1 MTTLNS
7 SASRRTLAALATIAA
22 AGIVLTAC
30 AADTDAGNGGGTA
43 DGDTTTVRMGI
54 QPWIGYGPWYIAEE
68 EGYFDELGIDFEPI
82 ALDTDADKTSAFVA
96 GQIDVANLATHTAMM
111 MLENDV
117 DLRVVLVQDYATSAD
132 AILGGPDIESIA
144 DLEGASVA
152 YEQGATSD
160 LLLHTALAEAG
171 LTLDDITPVPMPA
184 SEAGVAL
191 IGGSV
196 DAAVTYEP
204 YITTAMGEDPGL
216 TTIYDGSDAPG
227 LISDVL
233 GVSTEF
239 IENHPEAVQALVDAW
254 GRAIDFYSSDPAAGQ
269 AIIAAAI
276 GQDAEALA
284 PAFAGVEF
292 FAAEMNASEMPTSY
306 LDEAVPLAEEA
317 ATEAGILT
325 QPADVDT
332 LFDTSF
338 VTD

>member
-1 MTTLNS
+1 MNSISRSRTRAASALTTIVI
-7 SASRRTLAALATIAA
+7 AGLA
-22 AGIVLTAC
+22 LTAC
-30 AADTDAGNGGGTA
+30 AGSDDDGSA
-43 DGDTTTVRMGI
+43 DGGSDGGATTVRMGI

-68 EGYFDELGIDFEPI
+68 EGIFAELGIDFEPI
-82 ALDTDADKTSAFVA
+82 VLDTDADKTSAFVS
-96 GQIDVANLATHTAMM
+96 GEIDVANLATHTAMM

-117 DLRVVLVQDYATSAD
+117 DLRVVLIQDYATAAD
-132 AILGGPDIESIA
+132 AILGGPGIDSIA
-144 DLEGASVA
+144 DLAGASVA

-171 LTLDDITPVPMPA
+171 LTLDDITPVPMAA

-204 YITTAMGEDPGL
+204 YITTAMSEDSSL

-239 IENHPEAVQALVDAW
+239 IENNPDAVQALVDAW
-254 GRAIDFYSSDPAAGQ
+254 GQAIDFYNADPAAGQ
-269 AIIAAAI
+269 AIIADAI
-276 GQDAEALA
+276 GQDASALE

-292 FAAEMNASEMPTSY
+292 FDLEMNATEMPTSY
-306 LDEAVPLAEEA
+306 LEVAVPLAEEA

-325 QPADVDT
+325 EPADVDT
-332 LFDTSF
+332 LFDMQF
-338 VTD
+338 VTN